1 MNKIVGIRYI
11 GKKPEKTDS
20 LLNTGARW
28 KPGQVHNFAEPLARR
43 LLAHTDSY
51 EAAPVSVDGDT
62 FMGGEK
68 GVRKEVA
75 AIAYAN
81 LNAMSADQLALFAM
95 REFGR
100 TIETDKRAI
109 DDVRAEVHRL
119 MVTTNMDAIADEAG
133 RDLNEGAAYTI
144 RVSDAELEALL
155 AGQLVVK
162 LIPAEVA
169 DEVPEPADAPTEAPT
184 SEPAEQTPEP
194 TLDELLASLTTK
206 DELLAFAVQEKIE
219 GLNGRHSVETMRS
232 TISEAIKARTAGQ
245 PEPAAE

>member
-1 MNKIVGIRYI
+1 MNKIIGIRYI

-62 FMGGEK
+62 FMGGANKQRNE
-68 GVRKEVA
+68 A
-75 AIAYAN
+75 PTIAYAN
-81 LNAMSADQLALFAM
+81 LSGMGAEQLALFAM

-109 DDVRAEVHRL
+109 EDVRAEVHRL

-133 RDLNEGAAYTI
+133 RDLSEGTPYTI

-155 AGQLVVK
+155 SGQLVVK

-169 DEVPEPADAPTEAPT
+169 DDVPEAEAPADEAP
-184 SEPAEQTPEP
+184 AEEAKAEP

-206 DELLAFAVQEKIE
+206 DELLAFAVQEKVE
-219 GLNGRHSVETMRS
+219 GLTARNSVETMRS
-232 TISEAIKARTAGQ
+232 TISEAIKARMAGGT
-245 PEPAAE
+245 EPAAE